1 VADTKTKFDYEIEA
15 FELAF
20 KDRKNLKIAI
30 YGTGRM
36 TATLLTY
43 LNDFHII
50 GLLDR
55 DATIIGKEMYGVRIL
70 SQQEAEENADII
82 IINTS
87 ETYWN
92 TIYQRI
98 HDWKIPIYFRN
109 GKRASETLISENKDN
124 LYWKKNYVELS
135 GLVQKYDVVSFDIFD
150 TLLMRKI
157 YLPMDIFLIIE
168 NKIQTE
174 FGKKI
179 FFVQARKNAA
189 SRLNNGTIDEI
200 YTEIQKA
207 ENWDDEFTERVKQ
220 YEIEVEKQF
229 LTPRRDVVRLYNE
242 IKITKEVFFVS
253 DMYFTRDILKE
264 LLGQCRISI
273 SIDHIIVS
281 CDYKKSKE
289 DGTLWKYYAD
299 NIVKG
304 KKALHIGDNE
314 KADGEMVNRY
324 GIDSYIVWSANK
336 ILEGSSIGN
345 VTSYINSTF
354 SSILIATFGSKLFNS
369 PFALQKTHGR
379 IYFTNEKEAGYYLLG
394 SVMYIF
400 CEWLFNEIKKNQV
413 KKCAFF
419 AREGYL
425 LTRIFKIY
433 CQLKQQSHAPEIIY
447 METSRRAVLTAAIRD
462 KKDINEVAEF
472 PYIGSVESFLYDRFG
487 VSIENETLQQRA
499 YADVDKYELENILER
514 YEKEILSEARRE
526 KNNYMKYLE
535 SLGLSSDFVIIDS
548 QLYGTTQYY
557 LGKMLDRRLSGYYF
571 CACLDETN
579 KYLDQNLMNGCFP
592 GKKELDGRQSSI
604 YKNAAFIEAFFT
616 APNGMLECIE
626 DDGGRRYAENKQN
639 QLNFDVRLDMLAG
652 IQEFL
657 EEMIEIYD
665 QYQIDIKEEDIYF
678 VDKLFGLLMNNGFE
692 PTVRMKNSFYYDN
705 GILDHKE
712 MPIWE

>member
-1 VADTKTKFDYEIEA
+1 MADTKTKFDYEIEA

-55 DATIIGKEMYGVRIL
+55 DATMIGKEMYGVRIL

-98 HDWKIPIYFRN
+98 RDWKIPIYFRN
-109 GKRASETLISENKDN
+109 GKQASETLISENKDN
-124 LYWKKNYVELS
+124 LYWKKSYVELA
-135 GLVQKYDVVSFDIFD
+135 GLVQKYDLISFDIFD
-150 TLLMRKI
+150 TLLMRKV

-168 NKIQTE
+168 NKIQTK
-174 FGKKI
+174 FGKNI
-179 FFVQARKNAA
+179 FFVQARKSAA

-220 YEIEVEKQF
+220 YEIEIEKQF
-229 LTPRRDVVRLYNE
+229 LTPRRDVVRLYNQ
-242 IKITKEVFFVS
+242 IKMTKEVFFIS

-264 LLGQCRISI
+264 VLGQCGISI
-273 SIDHIIVS
+273 SIDSIIVS

-336 ILEGSSIGN
+336 ILEESSIGN
-345 VTSYINSTF
+345 VTSYIKSTL
-354 SSILIATFGSKLFNS
+354 SSILMATFGSKLFNS
-369 PFALQKTHGR
+369 PFALQKTYGKIH
-379 IYFTNEKEAGYYLLG
+379 FTNEKEAGYYLLG
-394 SVMYIF
+394 CVMYTF
-400 CEWLFNEIKKNQV
+400 CGWLLNEIKENQV

-419 AREGYL
+419 SREGYL
-425 LTRIFKIY
+425 LTRIFKSY
-433 CQLKQQSHAPEIIY
+433 CQLKKQMQAPEIIY
-447 METSRRAVLTAAIRD
+447 METSRRVVLTAAIKDR
-462 KKDINEVAEF
+462 KDINEVAEF
-472 PYIGSVESFLYDRFG
+472 PYKGSVESFLYDRFG

-571 CACLDETN
+571 CVCLDETN
-579 KYLDQNLMNGCFP
+579 KYLEQNLMRGCFP
-592 GKKELDGRQSSI
+592 GKKELDGKHSSI

-626 DDGGRRYAENKQN
+626 DDGSRRYAENKQN

-657 EEMIEIYD
+657 EEMIEICD